1 MYGNRIA
8 THHIVTACN
17 HIATYQVVTTCNRI
31 FTYHIVTACKPYRRR
46 PPRHR
51 PPDQLPKV
59 RYHTKHVVLVLRTRG
74 YTVRSDALPC

>member
-51 PPDQLPKV
+51 PPDQLPQV
-59 RYHTKHVVLVLRTRG
+59 RYHTKHVVLVRTRG